1 MDEIFLV
8 RDLEIFQRRDQNT
21 SKHPQKKKDVMSVID
36 MTLVTVNPFR

>member
-21 SKHPQKKKDVMSVID
+21 SKHPQKKGDECD
-36 MTLVTVNPFR
+36 